1 MRANSASHAALVC
14 RLGAAFIL
22 VITVSCGGGGGSG
35 VPPSPPPPSTPAP
48 TGFSYPSPQIYPLGI
63 AIAPLNPAVTG
74 AVTSYRASPAL
85 PPGLVI
91 DAHTGIIGGTPTAAQ
106 PSAGYIIT
114 AANSGGSA
122 TFNVFIAVAT
132 VTASP
137 ANVSRMVVSSTS
149 VTVAVSIAPADFSFS
164 GVLTAKAADPAGVFA
179 DSVTAVSSNGGSA
192 LSLTTSP
199 RAPPGHYKGSVTL
212 SLCSDTACTM
222 PQIVPSIAIP
232 YDIYVLSPTAAWP
245 GNNLSTLVP
254 WSGAPDWTMFQGNAA
269 HTGYVPVDLDP
280 NSFSTRWQ
288 APALDIPVSFGG
300 NLNTL
305 VASNGLL
312 FIGGGTTLY
321 ARNESDNS
329 SVWSYDFSSLAPFP
343 SVNPPSVAGGVLY
356 VAAGQQSSTFMFAFH
371 AADGA
376 LVFKSPMSSQFE
388 HYLAPTIGPQ
398 GIYTNAGTYGGLYG
412 FDTTGEQLFFA
423 FMPQTSQWTPAV
435 DASAIYT
442 YTGDAL
448 RVLDPV
454 SGAVNSMIADPN
466 PQNFTYQIN
475 GSAVLGAPGS
485 VFAADYANTLINGG
499 GIGNTL
505 MDFNTTLNSISWK
518 VNGDYPNT
526 PAYNAGVLYATNN
539 NPVRLEAR
547 AEADGTLLWS
557 WVPPQAGDTG
567 FVSETLLTNT
577 MIFVST
583 NLATYGI
590 DTTTHQTVW
599 SYPLV
604 GKLALSRSRI
614 LYIEGQQSQTSPS
627 VQGTLTAINVN

>member
-1 MRANSASHAALVC
+1 MRDASTPLARLVC
-14 RLGAAFIL
+14 RLGATLIL
-22 VITVSCGGGGGSG
+22 VVTAGCGGGGGSG
-35 VPPSPPPPSTPAP
+35 GPPPPPPTPAP
-48 TGFSYPSPQIYPLGI
+48 TGFSYPSPQIYPRGT
-63 AIAPLNPAVTG
+63 AIAPLNPAITG
-74 AVTSYRASPAL
+74 VVINYSSSPAL

-91 DAHTGIIGGTPTAAQ
+91 DAHTGIISGTPTAAQ
-106 PSAGYIIT
+106 PSADYTIT

-122 TFNVFIAVAT
+122 TFSVSIAVAT

-137 ANVSRMVVSSTS
+137 ANISRMVVSSTS
-149 VTVAVSIAPADFSFS
+149 VTVGLSITPVNFSFS
-164 GVLTAKAADPAGVFA
+164 GVLTAKAADTAGVFA
-179 DSVTAVSSNGGSA
+179 GNVTAVTGNGDSA

-199 RAPPGHYKGSVTL
+199 RVPPGHYQGNVTL
-212 SLCSDTACTM
+212 TLCGDATCTT
-222 PQIVPSIAIP
+222 PQSVPSIAVP
-232 YDIYVLSPTAAWP
+232 YDIYVLSPASAWP
-245 GNNLSTLVP
+245 GNNLSALVP
-254 WSGAPDWTMFQGNAA
+254 WSGVPDWTMFQANAA

-288 APALDIPVSFGG
+288 APTLDIPVSFGG

-305 VASNGLL
+305 VASNGVL

-321 ARNESDNS
+321 ARSESDNS
-329 SVWSYDFSSLAPFP
+329 AVWSYNFSSLADP
-343 SVNPPSVAGGVLY
+343 SVNPPSVAAGVVY
-356 VAAGQQSSTFMFAFH
+356 VAAGQQSSTYMFAFN
-371 AADGA
+371 AADGT
-376 LVFKSPMSSQFE
+376 LVFKSLMSSQWE

-412 FDTTGEQLFFA
+412 FNTTGQQLFFA
-423 FMPQTSQWTPAV
+423 GMPQTSQWTAAV

-454 SGAVNSMIADPN
+454 TGAVNATIADPN
-466 PQNFTYQIN
+466 PQNFDYEIN
-475 GSAVLGAPGS
+475 GSAVLGARGS
-485 VFAADYANTLINGG
+485 VFAANYATALNKGSG
-499 GIGNTL
+499 AGNTL

-518 VNGDYPNT
+518 VNGDFANT
-526 PAYNAGVLYATNN
+526 PAYNAGVLYATND

-547 AEADGTLLWS
+547 AEADGSLLWS
-557 WVPPQAGDTG
+557 WVPPQAGDTA

-614 LYIEGQQSQTSPS
+614 LYIEGQQSQTGVP
-627 VQGTLTAINVN
+627 GNLTAINVN

>member
-1 MRANSASHAALVC
+1 VRDISTPLARLVC
-14 RLGAAFIL
+14 RLGATLIL
-22 VITVSCGGGGGSG
+22 IVTAGCGGGGGPGGSPA
-35 VPPSPPPPSTPAP
+35 PPATPAP
-48 TGFSYPSPQIYPLGI
+48 TGFSYPSPQIYPLGT
-63 AIAPLNPAVTG
+63 AIAPLNPAITG
-74 AVTSYRASPAL
+74 VVTSYSSSPAL

-91 DAHTGIIGGTPTAAQ
+91 DAHTGIITGTPTAVQ
-106 PSAGYIIT
+106 PSADYMVT
-114 AANSGGSA
+114 AENSGGSA
-122 TFNVFIAVAT
+122 TFSVAIAVAT

-137 ANVSRMVVSSTS
+137 ANISRMVVSST
-149 VTVAVSIAPADFSFS
+149 TVAVALSITAVDFSFS
-164 GVLTAKAADPAGVFA
+164 GVLTAKAADTAGVFA
-179 DSVTAVSSNGGSA
+179 GNVTAVKSNGGSA

-199 RAPPGHYKGSVTL
+199 RAPPGHYQGKVTL
-212 SLCSDTACTM
+212 TLCSDAACTM
-222 PQIVPSIAIP
+222 PQSVPSIAVP
-232 YDIYVLSPTAAWP
+232 YDVYVLSPASAWP

-254 WSGAPDWTMFQGNAA
+254 WPGVPEWTMFQANAA
-269 HTGYVPVDLDP
+269 HTGYVPIDLNP

-305 VASNGLL
+305 VASNGML
-312 FIGGGTTLY
+312 FIGGGTALY

-329 SVWSYDFSSLAPFP
+329 AVWSYDFSGLAPVP
-343 SVNPPSVAGGVLY
+343 SVNPPSVAGDVVY
-356 VAAGQQSSTFMFAFH
+356 VAAGEQSSTFMFAFH
-371 AADGA
+371 AADGT

-412 FDTTGEQLFFA
+412 FDTTGQQLFFA

-454 SGAVNSMIADPN
+454 TGAVNATIADSN
-466 PQNFTYQIN
+466 PQNFDYEIN
-475 GSAVLGAPGS
+475 GSVVLGARGS
-485 VFAADYANTLINGG
+485 VFAANYATASNNGSG
-499 GIGNTL
+499 AGNTL
-505 MDFNTTLNSISWK
+505 MDFNTTANSIAWM
-518 VNGDYPNT
+518 VNGGYANT
-526 PAYNAGVLYATNN
+526 PAYNAGVLYVTNN

-547 AEADGTLLWS
+547 AEADGSLLWS
-557 WVPPQAGDTG
+557 WVPPQAGDTA

-627 VQGTLTAINVN
+627 VPGTLTAINVN

>member
-1 MRANSASHAALVC
+1 MRDISTPLARQAC
-14 RLGAAFIL
+14 RLGAALIL
-22 VITVSCGGGGGSG
+22 IVTAGCGGGGGSG
-35 VPPSPPPPSTPAP
+35 GPPPPPPTPAP
-48 TGFSYPSPQIYPLGI
+48 TGFSYPSPQIYPRGT
-63 AIAPLNPAVTG
+63 AIAPLNPAITG
-74 AVTSYRASPAL
+74 VVTSYSSSPAL
-85 PPGLVI
+85 PPGLVM
-91 DAHTGIIGGTPTAAQ
+91 DAHTGIISGTPTAAQ
-106 PSAGYIIT
+106 PSADYMIT

-122 TFNVFIAVAT
+122 TFGLSLAVAT

-137 ANVSRMVVSSTS
+137 SNISRMVVSSTT
-149 VTVAVSIAPADFSFS
+149 VTVALSITPVDFSFS
-164 GVLTAKAADPAGVFA
+164 GVLTAKAADTAGVFA
-179 DSVTAVSSNGGSA
+179 ANVTAVTGNGGSA
-192 LSLTTSP
+192 LSLATSP
-199 RAPPGHYKGSVTL
+199 RVPPGHYQGNVTL
-212 SLCSDTACTM
+212 TLCSDAACTM
-222 PQIVPSIAIP
+222 PQSVPSIAVP
-232 YDIYVLSPTAAWP
+232 YDVFVLSPASAWP
-245 GNNLSTLVP
+245 GNNLSALVP
-254 WSGAPDWTMFQGNAA
+254 WSGVPDWTLFQANAA

-288 APALDIPVSFGG
+288 APALDIPVSFGA

-305 VASNGLL
+305 VASNGML

-329 SVWSYDFSSLAPFP
+329 AVWNYDFSSLAFP
-343 SVNPPSVAGGVLY
+343 SVNPPSVAAGVVY
-356 VAAGQQSSTFMFAFH
+356 VAAGQQSSTYMFAFN
-371 AADGA
+371 AADGT
-376 LVFKSPMSSQFE
+376 LVFKSLMSSQFE
-388 HYLAPTIGPQ
+388 HYLAPAIGPQ

-412 FDTTGEQLFFA
+412 FDTTGQQLFFA
-423 FMPQTSQWTPAV
+423 GMPQTSQWTPAV

-454 SGAVNSMIADPN
+454 TGAVSTTIADPN
-466 PQNFTYQIN
+466 PQNSIYQID

-485 VFAADYANTLINGG
+485 VFAANYANGSNILT
-499 GIGNTL
+499 
-505 MDFNTTLNSISWK
+505 DFNTTLKSISWM
-518 VNGDYPNT
+518 VSGDYANT
-526 PAYNAGVLYATNN
+526 PAYNAGVVYATNN

-547 AEADGTLLWS
+547 AEADGSLLWS
-557 WVPPQAGDTG
+557 WVPPQAADTG

-604 GKLALSRSRI
+604 GKLALSRSKI

-627 VQGTLTAINVN
+627 VPGTLTAINVN

>member
-1 MRANSASHAALVC
+1 MRDITTPLARLVC
-14 RLGAAFIL
+14 RLGAALIL
-22 VITVSCGGGGGSG
+22 VVTAGCGGGGGSG
-35 VPPSPPPPSTPAP
+35 GPMAPPAP
-48 TGFSYPSPQIYPLGI
+48 TGFSYPSPQIYPLGT
-63 AIAPLNPAVTG
+63 AIAPLNPAITG
-74 AVTSYRASPAL
+74 VVTSYSSSPAL

-91 DAHTGIIGGTPTAAQ
+91 DAHTGIITGTPTVAQ
-106 PSAGYIIT
+106 PSADYMIT
-114 AANSGGSA
+114 AENSGGSA
-122 TFNVFIAVAT
+122 TFRVSIAVPT

-137 ANVSRMVVSSTS
+137 ANISRMVVSSTT
-149 VTVAVSIAPADFSFS
+149 VTVALSITAVDFSFS
-164 GVLTAKAADPAGVFA
+164 GVLTAKAADAAGVFA
-179 DSVTAVSSNGGSA
+179 GNVTSVTSNSGSA

-199 RAPPGHYKGSVTL
+199 RVPPGHYQGNVTL
-212 SLCSDTACTM
+212 TLCSDADCTM
-222 PQIVPSIAIP
+222 PQSVPSIAVP
-232 YDIYVLSPTAAWP
+232 YDIYVLSPASAWP
-245 GNNLSTLVP
+245 GNNFSTLVP
-254 WSGAPDWTMFQGNAA
+254 WSGVADWTMFQANAA

-305 VASNGLL
+305 VASNGVL

-329 SVWSYDFSSLAPFP
+329 AVWSYDFSSLAFP
-343 SVNPPSVAGGVLY
+343 SVNPPAVAAGVVY
-356 VAAGQQSSTFMFAFH
+356 VAAGQQSSTYMFAFN
-371 AADGA
+371 AADGT
-376 LVFKSPMSSQFE
+376 LLFKSLMSSQWE
-388 HYLAPTIGPQ
+388 HYLAPAIGPQ

-412 FDTTGEQLFFA
+412 FDTMGQQLFLA
-423 FMPQTSQWTPAV
+423 GMPQTSQWTPAV

-442 YTGDAL
+442 YTGDSL

-454 SGAVNSMIADPN
+454 TGAVNATIADSN
-466 PQNFTYQIN
+466 PQNFVYLID
-475 GSAVLGAPGS
+475 GSPVLGARGS
-485 VFAADYANTLINGG
+485 VFAADYANALINGG
-499 GIGNTL
+499 GVGNTL
-505 MDFNTTLNSISWK
+505 TDFNTTLNSISWK
-518 VNGDYPNT
+518 VNGDYANT

-567 FVSETLLTNT
+567 FASETLLTNT
-577 MIFVST
+577 IIFVST

-614 LYIEGQQSQTSPS
+614 LYIEGQQSQTTPS
-627 VQGTLTAINVN
+627 VPGTLTAINVN

>member
-1 MRANSASHAALVC
+1 MRDTPTPFARLAC
-14 RLGAAFIL
+14 RLGATLIL
-22 VITVSCGGGGGSG
+22 IVSAGCGGGGGSA
-35 VPPSPPPPSTPAP
+35 PAPPPPPPATPAP
-48 TGFSYPSPQIYPLGI
+48 TGFSYPSPQIYPLGT
-63 AIAPLNPAVTG
+63 AIAPLNPAITG
-74 AVTSYRASPAL
+74 VVTSYGSSPAL
-85 PPGLVI
+85 PAGLII
-91 DAHTGIIGGTPTAAQ
+91 DAKSGIITGTPTVAQ
-106 PSAGYIIT
+106 PSAAYMIT
-114 AANSGGSA
+114 AENGGGSA
-122 TFNVFIAVAT
+122 TFSLSIAVPA
-132 VTASP
+132 VTAAP
-137 ANVSRMVVSSTS
+137 AKISRMVVSSTS
-149 VTVAVSIAPADFSFS
+149 VAVALSLTPVDFSFS
-164 GVLTAKAADPAGVFA
+164 GVLTAQAADAAGVFA
-179 DSVTAVSSNGGSA
+179 PNVTVVTGNGGSA

-199 RAPPGHYKGSVTL
+199 RAPPGHYQGNVTL
-212 SLCSDTACTM
+212 TLCSDAACSM
-222 PQIVPSIAIP
+222 PQSVPSIAVP
-232 YDIYVLSPTAAWP
+232 YDIYVLSPASTWP
-245 GNNLSTLVP
+245 GNNLSTLAP
-254 WSGAPDWTMFQGNAA
+254 WSGVPDWTMFQANAA
-269 HTGYVPVDLDP
+269 HTGCVPVDLDP

-305 VASNGLL
+305 VASNGML

-329 SVWSYDFSSLAPFP
+329 AVWSYDFSGLADP
-343 SVNPPSVAGGVLY
+343 SVNPPSIAAGVVY
-356 VAAGQQSSTFMFAFH
+356 VAAGEQSSTFMFAFH
-371 AADGA
+371 AADGS

-388 HYLAPTIGPQ
+388 HYLAPAIGPH

-412 FDTTGEQLFFA
+412 FDTTGLQLFFA
-423 FMPQTSQWTPAV
+423 NMPQTSQWTPAL
-435 DASAIYT
+435 DASAIYA

-454 SGAVNSMIADPN
+454 TGAVNATIADPN
-466 PQNFTYQIN
+466 PQNFVYQIN

-485 VFAADYANTLINGG
+485 VFAADYANALINGG

-505 MDFNTTLNSISWK
+505 TDFNTISNSISWK
-518 VNGDYPNT
+518 MNGDYANT
-526 PAYNAGVLYATNN
+526 PAYNAGVVYAANN

-557 WVPPQAGDTG
+557 WVPPQAGDTN

-590 DTTTHQTVW
+590 DTATHQTVW

-604 GKLALSRSRI
+604 GKLALSRSKI

-627 VQGTLTAINVN
+627 VPGTLTAINVN

>member
-1 MRANSASHAALVC
+1 
-14 RLGAAFIL
+14 
-22 VITVSCGGGGGSG
+22 
-35 VPPSPPPPSTPAP
+35 
-48 TGFSYPSPQIYPLGI
+48 
-63 AIAPLNPAVTG
+63 
-74 AVTSYRASPAL
+74 
-85 PPGLVI
+85 VI
-91 DAHTGIIGGTPTAAQ
+91 DAHTGIITGTPTVAQ
-106 PSAGYIIT
+106 PSADYMIT
-114 AANSGGSA
+114 AANNGGSA
-122 TFNVFIAVAT
+122 TFSVSIAVPA
-132 VTASP
+132 VTTSP
-137 ANVSRMVVSSTS
+137 ANISRMVVSSTS
-149 VTVAVSIAPADFSFS
+149 VTVALLITPVDFSFS
-164 GVLTAKAADPAGVFA
+164 GVLTAKAADTAGVFA
-179 DSVTAVSSNGGSA
+179 GSVTAVTSNGDA
-192 LSLTTSP
+192 AISLTTSP
-199 RAPPGHYKGSVTL
+199 RVPPGHYQGNVTL
-212 SLCSDTACTM
+212 TLCGGDACTT
-222 PQIVPSIAIP
+222 PQSVPSIAVP
-232 YDIYVLSPTAAWP
+232 YDVYVLSPASAWP

-254 WSGAPDWTMFQGNAA
+254 WPGVPEWTMFQANAA
-269 HTGYVPVDLDP
+269 HTGYVPIDLNP
-280 NSFSTRWQ
+280 NSFSARWQ

-305 VASNGLL
+305 VASNGIL

-329 SVWSYDFSSLAPFP
+329 AVWSYDFSGLAPVA
-343 SVNPPSVAGGVLY
+343 SVNPPSVAGDVVY
-356 VAAGQQSSTFMFAFH
+356 VAAGEQSSTFMFAFH
-371 AADGA
+371 AADGT
-376 LVFKSPMSSQFE
+376 LVFKSSMSSQFE

-412 FDTTGEQLFFA
+412 FDTTGQQLFFA

-454 SGAVNSMIADPN
+454 TGAVNATIADSN
-466 PQNFTYQIN
+466 PQNFDYEIN
-475 GSAVLGAPGS
+475 GSAVLGARGS
-485 VFAADYANTLINGG
+485 VFAANYATALNNGSG
-499 GIGNTL
+499 AGNTL
-505 MDFNTTLNSISWK
+505 MDFNTTANSIAWM
-518 VNGDYPNT
+518 VNGGYANT
-526 PAYNAGVLYATNN
+526 PAYNAGVLYVTNN

-547 AEADGTLLWS
+547 AEADGSLLWS
-557 WVPPQAGDTG
+557 WVPPQAGDTA

-627 VQGTLTAINVN
+627 VPGTLTAINVN

>member
-1 MRANSASHAALVC
+1 MRDISTPLARLVC
-14 RLGAAFIL
+14 RLGAALIL
-22 VITVSCGGGGGSG
+22 IVTAGCGGGGGSG
-35 VPPSPPPPSTPAP
+35 GPTAPPAP
-48 TGFSYPSPQIYPLGI
+48 TGFSYSSPQIYPLGT
-63 AIAPLNPAVTG
+63 AIAPLNPAITG
-74 AVTSYRASPAL
+74 VVTSYSSSPAL

-91 DAHTGIIGGTPTAAQ
+91 DAHTGIITGTPTVAQ
-106 PSAGYIIT
+106 PSADYMIT
-114 AANSGGSA
+114 AENSGGSA
-122 TFNVFIAVAT
+122 TFSVSIAVPT

-137 ANVSRMVVSSTS
+137 ANISRMVVSSTT
-149 VTVAVSIAPADFSFS
+149 VTVALSIIAVDFSFS
-164 GVLTAKAADPAGVFA
+164 GILTARAADTAGVFA
-179 DSVTAVSSNGGSA
+179 GNVTAVTSNGGSA

-199 RAPPGHYKGSVTL
+199 RVPPGRYQGSVTL
-212 SLCSDTACTM
+212 TLCSDAACTM
-222 PQIVPSIAIP
+222 TQSVPSIAVP
-232 YDIYVLSPTAAWP
+232 YDVYVLSPASAWP
-245 GNNLSTLVP
+245 GSNFSMLVP
-254 WSGAPDWTMFQGNAA
+254 WSGVPDWTMFQANAA

-305 VASNGLL
+305 VASNGML

-329 SVWSYDFSSLAPFP
+329 AVWSYDFSSVAFP
-343 SVNPPSVAGGVLY
+343 SVNPPSIAAGVAY
-356 VAAGQQSSTFMFAFH
+356 VAAGQQSSTYMFAFN
-371 AADGA
+371 AADGT
-376 LVFKSPMSSQFE
+376 LVFKSLMSSQWE
-388 HYLAPTIGPQ
+388 HYLAPAIGPQ

-412 FDTTGEQLFFA
+412 LNTAGQQLFFA
-423 FMPQTSQWTPAV
+423 GMPQTSQWTPAV

-454 SGAVNSMIADPN
+454 TGAVNATIADSN
-466 PQNFTYQIN
+466 PQNFDYQIN

-485 VFAADYANTLINGG
+485 VFAANYATALNNGSG
-499 GIGNTL
+499 AGNTL
-505 MDFNTTLNSISWK
+505 TDFNTTLNSIAWK
-518 VNGDYPNT
+518 VNGDYANT
-526 PAYNAGVLYATNN
+526 PAYNAGVVYATND

-557 WVPPQAGDTG
+557 LVPPQAGDTG

-590 DTTTHQTVW
+590 DSTTHQTVW

-604 GKLALSRSRI
+604 GKLALSRSKI

-627 VQGTLTAINVN
+627 VPGTLTAINVN

>member
-1 MRANSASHAALVC
+1 MRDISTPLARLVC
-14 RLGAAFIL
+14 RLGVALIL
-22 VITVSCGGGGGSG
+22 IVTAGCGGGGGSG
-35 VPPSPPPPSTPAP
+35 GPTAPPPTPAP
-48 TGFSYPSPQIYPLGI
+48 TGFSYPSPQIYLLGS
-63 AIAPLNPAVTG
+63 AIAPLSPAITG
-74 AVTSYRASPAL
+74 VVTSYSSSPAL
-85 PPGLVI
+85 PSGLVI
-91 DAHTGIIGGTPTAAQ
+91 DAHTGIITGTPTVAQ
-106 PSAGYIIT
+106 PSADYTIT
-114 AANSGGSA
+114 AQNSGGSA
-122 TFNVFIAVAT
+122 TFSVAIAVAT

-137 ANVSRMVVSSTS
+137 ANISRMVVSSTS
-149 VTVAVSIAPADFSFS
+149 VTVALSIAPVDFSFS
-164 GVLTAKAADPAGVFA
+164 SALTVKAADTAGVFA
-179 DSVTAVSSNGGSA
+179 ANVTAATGSGGGYA

-199 RAPPGHYKGSVTL
+199 RVPPGHYQGKVTL
-212 SLCSDTACTM
+212 TLCSDAACTM
-222 PQIVPSIAIP
+222 PQSVPSIAVP
-232 YDIYVLSPTAAWP
+232 YDIYVLAPASPWP
-245 GNNLSTLVP
+245 GNNLSMLVP
-254 WSGAPDWTMFQGNAA
+254 WSGVPDWTMFQANAA

-288 APALDIPVSFGG
+288 APALDIPVGFGG

-305 VASNGLL
+305 VAANGMLY
-312 FIGGGTTLY
+312 IGGGTALY

-329 SVWSYDFSSLAPFP
+329 AVWSYDFSGLAPFP
-343 SVNPPSVAGGVLY
+343 SVNPPSVAGGVVY
-356 VAAGQQSSTFMFAFH
+356 VAAGEQSSTFMFAFR
-371 AADGA
+371 AADGT

-388 HYLAPTIGPQ
+388 HYLAPTIGPR

-412 FDTTGEQLFFA
+412 FDPTGLQLFFA

-454 SGAVNSMIADPN
+454 TGAVNVMIADPN
-466 PQNFTYQIN
+466 PQNFIYQID

-485 VFAADYANTLINGG
+485 VFAADYANASFNGG

-505 MDFNTTLNSISWK
+505 TDFNTTSKSISWM
-518 VNGDYPNT
+518 VNGDYANT

-539 NPVRLEAR
+539 YPVRLEAR

-567 FVSETLLTNT
+567 FVSETLLTNN

-599 SYPLV
+599 SYPLI

-614 LYIEGQQSQTSPS
+614 LYIEGQQSQTGVP
-627 VQGTLTAINVN
+627 GTLTAINVN

>member
-1 MRANSASHAALVC
+1 
-14 RLGAAFIL
+14 
-22 VITVSCGGGGGSG
+22 
-35 VPPSPPPPSTPAP
+35 
-48 TGFSYPSPQIYPLGI
+48 
-63 AIAPLNPAVTG
+63 
-74 AVTSYRASPAL
+74 
-85 PPGLVI
+85 
-91 DAHTGIIGGTPTAAQ
+91 
-106 PSAGYIIT
+106 
-114 AANSGGSA
+114 
-122 TFNVFIAVAT
+122 
-132 VTASP
+132 
-137 ANVSRMVVSSTS
+137 
-149 VTVAVSIAPADFSFS
+149 
-164 GVLTAKAADPAGVFA
+164 
-179 DSVTAVSSNGGSA
+179 
-192 LSLTTSP
+192 
-199 RAPPGHYKGSVTL
+199 
-212 SLCSDTACTM
+212 
-222 PQIVPSIAIP
+222 
-232 YDIYVLSPTAAWP
+232 
-245 GNNLSTLVP
+245 
-254 WSGAPDWTMFQGNAA
+254 MFQANAA

-305 VASNGLL
+305 VASNGML

-329 SVWSYDFSSLAPFP
+329 AVWSYDFSSVAFP
-343 SVNPPSVAGGVLY
+343 SVNPPSIAAGVAY
-356 VAAGQQSSTFMFAFH
+356 VAAGQQSSTYMFAFN
-371 AADGA
+371 AADGT
-376 LVFKSPMSSQFE
+376 LVFKSLMSSQWE
-388 HYLAPTIGPQ
+388 HYLAPAIGPQ

-412 FDTTGEQLFFA
+412 LNTAGQQLFFA
-423 FMPQTSQWTPAV
+423 GMPQTSQWTPAV

-454 SGAVNSMIADPN
+454 TGAVNATIADSN
-466 PQNFTYQIN
+466 PQNFDYQIN

-485 VFAADYANTLINGG
+485 VFAANYATALNNGSG
-499 GIGNTL
+499 AGNTL
-505 MDFNTTLNSISWK
+505 TDFNTTLNSIAWK
-518 VNGDYPNT
+518 VNGDYANT
-526 PAYNAGVLYATNN
+526 PAYNAGVLYVTNN

-590 DTTTHQTVW
+590 DSTTHQTVW

-604 GKLALSRSRI
+604 GKLALSRSKI

-627 VQGTLTAINVN
+627 VPGTLTAINVN